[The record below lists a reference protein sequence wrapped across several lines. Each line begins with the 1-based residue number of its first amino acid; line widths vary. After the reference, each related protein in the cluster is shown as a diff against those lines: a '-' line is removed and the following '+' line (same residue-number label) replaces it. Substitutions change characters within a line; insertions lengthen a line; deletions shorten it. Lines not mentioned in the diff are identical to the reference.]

1 MDTPVFESLKIL
13 RAKDAIGEEGD
24 FIYELKEEELGLR
37 YDHTPSLARYYA
49 MHAELP
55 LPFKRYMIGE
65 AAWRM
70 DEPQR
75 NRYRE
80 FTQADVDILG
90 GNPVYADAEVIAAA
104 AEDHR
109 GGRHRLLHKDK
120 QQGVH
125 GTAYWTAWASRRSST
140 SRPAG

>member
-1 MDTPVFESLKIL
+1 
-13 RAKDAIGEEGD
+13 
-24 FIYELKEEELGLR
+24 
-37 YDHTPSLARYYA
+37 
-49 MHAELP
+49 
-55 LPFKRYMIGE
+55 
-65 AAWRM
+65 M

-104 AEDHR
+104 AKALEAVGIDYYIR
-109 GGRHRLLHKDK
+109 INSREFTGRHTGQPGRPE
-120 QQGVH
+120 G
-125 GTAYWTAWASRRSST
+125 SST